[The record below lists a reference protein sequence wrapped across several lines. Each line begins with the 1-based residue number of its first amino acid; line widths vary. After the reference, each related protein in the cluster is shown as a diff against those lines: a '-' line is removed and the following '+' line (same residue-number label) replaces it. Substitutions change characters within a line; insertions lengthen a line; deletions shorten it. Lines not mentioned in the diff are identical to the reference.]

1 MRVQMPLQTLTEKT
15 ERAELEASVAEKAA
29 DIARHAEAQGQ
40 HREAQVFWKLE
51 RRCRVVGMM
60 LRVKDALRAPAPGLL
75 N

>member
-1 MRVQMPLQTLTEKT
+1 MYVPMPLQTLTEQTK
-15 ERAELEASVAEKAA
+15 RGELEESVAEKAA

-51 RRCRVVGMM
+51 HRCRVIAMM
-60 LRVKDALRAPAPGLL
+60 LRVKDALSAPALGLL